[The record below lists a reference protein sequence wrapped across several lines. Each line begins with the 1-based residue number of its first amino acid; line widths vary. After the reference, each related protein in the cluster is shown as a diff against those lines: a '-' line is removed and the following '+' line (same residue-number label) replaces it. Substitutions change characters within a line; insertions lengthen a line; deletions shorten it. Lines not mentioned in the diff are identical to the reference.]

1 MSPQQVAGVWSRWVH
16 NPPQGH
22 IPAKA
27 FDFAILPVFNPTQ
40 WSFAW
45 KNFQHQH
52 VARPFAVDRLLV
64 ALSRP
69 SPGNGRQRAVAAQVV
84 QRFARAGWL
93 KRASTARSPLV
104 LRAVPPA
111 ADPVP
116 RVRVLQQ
123 TGPAAARRAGVRLVI
138 SGRINDVCA
147 ELDRLAD
154 QERQLSTRAA

>member
-1 MSPQQVAGVWSRWVH
+1 MEFRMGK
-16 NPPQGH
+16 
-22 IPAKA
+22 I
-27 FDFAILPVFNPTQ
+27 FNTNTWRAPLQ
-40 WSFAW
+40 LIDCW
-45 KNFQHQH
+45 
-52 VARPFAVDRLLV
+52 L
-64 ALSRP
+64 P
-69 SPGNGRQRAVAAQVV
+69 SPALRRAPAANEPVATRAV

-93 KRASTARSPLV
+93 KRASTARTPPV

-123 TGPAAARRAGVRLVI
+123 TGPAAAHRAGVRLVI